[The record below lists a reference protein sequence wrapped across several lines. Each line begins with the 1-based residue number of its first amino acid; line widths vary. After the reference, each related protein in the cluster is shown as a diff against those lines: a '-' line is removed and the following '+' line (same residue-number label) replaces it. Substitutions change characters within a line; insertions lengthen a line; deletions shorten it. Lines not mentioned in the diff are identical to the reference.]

1 MEPKSL
7 KTIKRLTV
15 FFIISLALSGITAFP
30 LQTELNIMQQHKN
43 LFPEVFQNWIMQV
56 KEAVDHTDSVVL
68 YGTDWLAF
76 AHLIIAS
83 FFIGVYKDPVKNKFI
98 VQIGIIACL
107 AVFPLAFICGPIRGI
122 PFFHQVIDC
131 CFGIIGLI
139 PLTIIYRKIK
149 QLESSEEI
157 HCEEIVNLQLKTNN

>member
-1 MEPKSL
+1 MQ
-7 KTIKRLTV
+7 TIKQIRILV
-15 FFIISLALSGITAFP
+15 ILFIISLALSGITAFP
-30 LQTELNIMQQHKN
+30 LSSEMNFLETQKE
-43 LFPEVFQNWIMQV
+43 LFPSLFGNWISEVNKAIKQ
-56 KEAVDHTDSVVL
+56 TDSVVL

-98 VQIGIIACL
+98 VQIGIIACF

-122 PFFHQVIDC
+122 PLFHQIIDC

-139 PLTIIYRKIK
+139 PLTIIYKKIK
-149 QLESSEEI
+149 QLEQ
-157 HCEEIVNLQLKTNN
+157 NKLPKLQDC

>member
-1 MEPKSL
+1 MKIL
-7 KTIKRLTV
+7 KPTAMKTNELKMIRRLTV

-30 LQTELNIMQQHKN
+30 LVTEMNFLESNKAF
-43 LFPEVFQNWIMQV
+43 FPVLLQGWISQV
-56 KEAVDHTDSVVL
+56 KETLSHTDSVVL

-83 FFIGVYKDPVKNKFI
+83 FFIGVYRDPVRNKFI

-107 AVFPLAFICGPIRGI
+107 AVFPLAFICGPVRGI
-122 PFFHQVIDC
+122 PLFHQLIDC

-139 PLTIIYRKIK
+139 PLTLMYKMIR
-149 QLESSEEI
+149 QLESKHSPI
-157 HCEEIVNLQLKTNN
+157 